1 MLNGSADFERI
12 NRAEIN
18 LLPIRSYDGPISVV
32 QDQDGLTKALKAL
45 AAERVLGFDTETRP
59 AFKKGERHA
68 PALLQL
74 AGASAVFVFQLTVL
88 GFPEQLRA
96 VLADS
101 KRIKA
106 GVAHGHDV
114 RTLQEL
120 EAFEPAGF
128 IDLGTLAKQAGLKNF
143 GLRGLAAAL
152 LGVRISKKSRL
163 SNWAVKRLTPDQI
176 TYAATDAWISR
187 ELYLRFE
194 KAGLADSEI
203 SEIVS
208 TNTLARRDIFH
219 YTFICR
225 SGATAPRAESHA
237 RAGQGLYV
245 CRLL

>member
-1 MLNGSADFERI
+1 MLNGRAEFERLHSS
-12 NRAEIN
+12 EIN
-18 LLPIRSYDGPISVV
+18 QLPIRSYDGPISVV
-32 QDQDGLTKALKAL
+32 QDQDDLARALKKL

-68 PALLQL
+68 PAVLQL
-74 AGASAVFVFQLTVL
+74 AGASGVFVFQLTLL
-88 GFPEQLRA
+88 GFPEKLRA

-143 GLRGLAAAL
+143 GLRGLAAAV
-152 LGVRISKKSRL
+152 LGVRISKKARL
-163 SNWAVKRLTPDQI
+163 SNWAVKRLTPEQI

-194 KAGLADSEI
+194 KAGLAGPEI
-203 SEIVS
+203 SGIVPKTS
-208 TNTLARRDIFH
+208 
-219 YTFICR
+219 
-225 SGATAPRAESHA
+225 
-237 RAGQGLYV
+237 
-245 CRLL
+245 

>member
-1 MLNGSADFERI
+1 MLHGKVDSERLTS
-12 NRAEIN
+12 AEIN
-18 LLPIRSYDGPISVV
+18 LLPIRSYDGQVSVV
-32 QDQDGLTKALKAL
+32 RDQDGLTKALKAL
-45 AAERVLGFDTETRP
+45 AAEHVLGFDTETRP
-59 AFKKGERHA
+59 AFKKGEQHA
-68 PALLQL
+68 PAVLQL
-74 AGASAVFVFQLTVL
+74 AGASGVFLFQLTVL
-88 GFPEQLRA
+88 GFPEQLRD

-120 EAFEPAGF
+120 ESFDPAGF

-152 LGVRISKKSRL
+152 LGVRISKKARL

-194 KAGLADSEI
+194 KAGLAGQEI
-203 SEIVS
+203 PKIVS
-208 TNTLARRDIFH
+208 KT
-219 YTFICR
+219 
-225 SGATAPRAESHA
+225 S
-237 RAGQGLYV
+237 
-245 CRLL
+245 